1 MLIVTLGCA
10 LWNAV
15 AMLCQTPS
23 RGWVLPLFHQVRVT
37 FAVLAGELALV
48 VDLVVELA
56 AGLPALL
63 LHAAIVT
70 AAATAMTAM
79 AGFLEPRMRL
89 SSPDDAGIFL
99 LPELLLVTGLPG
111 GCRSRRT
118 RSTDDVPHI
127 YSETFT

>member
-1 MLIVTLGCA
+1 MGSTLIVTLGCA
-10 LWNAV
+10 LWNAF

-37 FAVLAGELALV
+37 LAVLAGELALV
-48 VDLVVELA
+48 VELVVELA
-56 AGLPALL
+56 AGLPLL

-89 SSPDDAGIFL
+89 SSPDDAGI
-99 LPELLLVTGLPG
+99 
-111 GCRSRRT
+111 
-118 RSTDDVPHI
+118 
-127 YSETFT
+127 SETFT